1 MNKTTK
7 LILKVI
13 SYIVAA
19 ILGAYGGEDAISAVS
34 SLF

>member
-1 MNKTTK
+1 MSKTTK

-19 ILGAYGGEDAISAVS
+19 ILGAYGGEDAISAITS
-34 SLF
+34 IF